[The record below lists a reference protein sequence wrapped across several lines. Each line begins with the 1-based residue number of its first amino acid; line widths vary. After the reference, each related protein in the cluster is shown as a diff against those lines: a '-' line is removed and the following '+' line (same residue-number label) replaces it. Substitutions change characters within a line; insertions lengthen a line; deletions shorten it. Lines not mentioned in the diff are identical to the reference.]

1 MTKLPND
8 HAILVRLGAL
18 VELESGDKEWFGVA
32 EQAISAVYA
41 LAKFPDQLCTD
52 IIRRKTKSVFAQG
65 LEIPGG
71 GSREGSAAPPETPR
85 SAVDA
90 DGDEDMM
97 DVDMEDAAAVAP
109 PPLPAAAAA
118 AGDEDEKKKGKAFA
132 LSQLL
137 FIVGHVAVKQIVHL
151 EIMELDFKKRKS
163 DSEKSESPSPDVC
176 TFGTGIGNWVL
187 GTRCKKKSLLTAI
200 CTTTRQRRKS
210 YAEKE
215 GRRREG
221 RARFDRRYFRG
232 RFHRGY
238 GYYPGERVTVWAK
251 LVTVK
256 LWPIG
261 C

>member
-32 EQAISAVYA
+32 EQAISAIYA

-65 LEIPGG
+65 TEIPGG
-71 GSREGSAAPPETPR
+71 SSSREGSAAPPETPR

-97 DVDMEDAAAVAP
+97 DVDMEDAVTAAP
-109 PPLPAAAAA
+109 PPLPQPADAA
-118 AGDEDEKKKGKAFA
+118 AGDDEDGRKKGRAFA

-151 EIMELDFKKRKS
+151 EIMELDFKKRKT
-163 DSEKSESPSPDVC
+163 DSEKSELTLSPGVC
-176 TFGTGIGNWVL
+176 TFGN
-187 GTRCKKKSLLTAI
+187 
-200 CTTTRQRRKS
+200 
-210 YAEKE
+210 
-215 GRRREG
+215 
-221 RARFDRRYFRG
+221 
-232 RFHRGY
+232 
-238 GYYPGERVTVWAK
+238 
-251 LVTVK
+251 
-256 LWPIG
+256 
-261 C
+261 